1 MKKSAL
7 LNANLS
13 YCIATLGHFDEVTIC
28 DAGLPIPVE
37 VERIDL
43 ALTHG
48 VPSFIDTVKVVL
60 SEMQI
65 TGVILA
71 EEFQQVSPELHQKLI
86 LLIEQEQQISGYN
99 VEVRYI
105 SHEAFKAQTHHSKAV
120 VRTGECTPYAN
131 VIFQSGVV
139 F

>member
-28 DAGLPIPVE
+28 DAGLPIPAE

-71 EEFQQVSPELHQKLI
+71 EEFQHVSPELHQQL
-86 LLIEQEQQISGYN
+86 LSLIEQEQISGHN
-99 VEVRYI
+99 IDIRYI
-105 SHEAFKAQTHHSKAV
+105 SHEVFKAQTHHSKAV
-120 VRTGECTPYAN
+120 VRTGECSPYAN